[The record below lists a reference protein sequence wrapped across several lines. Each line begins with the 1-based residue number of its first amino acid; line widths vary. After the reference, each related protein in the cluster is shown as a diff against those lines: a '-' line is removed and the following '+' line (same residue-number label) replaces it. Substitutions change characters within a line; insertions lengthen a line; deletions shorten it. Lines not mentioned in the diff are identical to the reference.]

1 MKRSIFIG
9 FALGIA
15 VALGLWLWKKR
26 THPGDEY
33 EELYDSTT
41 APRELFG
48 AAFESVPDKL

>member
-1 MKRSIFIG
+1 MKRYIVIG

-15 VALGLWLWKKR
+15 VAFGLWLWKKR
-26 THPGDEY
+26 MQLGDEY

-48 AAFESVPDKL
+48 SAFESVPDKL